1 MSGHLV
7 TAVLAVS
14 AIYGIAS
21 AVLFNLV
28 FGPFAGADHVAD
40 AFWSACFIAI
50 PYVSMYLVY
59 RLVVDRISLLVSA
72 AAAIVIVL
80 IGGVMYSGGFGPNDG
95 EYSLMFVLTPIMQ
108 LPLVIVALVVSM
120 WQRRARRAA

>member
-1 MSGHLV
+1 
-7 TAVLAVS
+7 
-14 AIYGIAS
+14 
-21 AVLFNLV
+21 
-28 FGPFAGADHVAD
+28 
-40 AFWSACFIAI
+40 
-50 PYVSMYLVY
+50 MYLVY

>member
-1 MSGHLV
+1 MRP
-7 TAVLAVS
+7 S
-14 AIYGIAS
+14 AEGS
-21 AVLFNLV
+21 V
-28 FGPFAGADHVAD
+28 
-40 AFWSACFIAI
+40 I
-50 PYVSMYLVY
+50 PCVSMYLVY

>member
-1 MSGHLV
+1 
-7 TAVLAVS
+7 
-14 AIYGIAS
+14 
-21 AVLFNLV
+21 
-28 FGPFAGADHVAD
+28 
-40 AFWSACFIAI
+40 
-50 PYVSMYLVY
+50 MYLVY

-108 LPLVIVALVVSM
+108 LPLVIG
-120 WQRRARRAA
+120 